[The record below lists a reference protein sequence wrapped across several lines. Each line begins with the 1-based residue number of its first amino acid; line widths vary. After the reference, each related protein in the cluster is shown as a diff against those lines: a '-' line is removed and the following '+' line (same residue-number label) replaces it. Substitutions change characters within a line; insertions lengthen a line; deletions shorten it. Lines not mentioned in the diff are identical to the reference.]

1 MKRYLLVIALLAMAA
16 CAGDPATRAT
26 NALGVACD
34 GFAVALDQLTPMKAA
49 GKISAANIARVD
61 GAKKA
66 VDQVCLPGAVVDP
79 ADAVNVV
86 NQGITLLNQI
96 RGK

>member
-1 MKRYLLVIALLAMAA
+1 MKKYLLIIAVLAVSA

-61 GAKKA
+61 GAKAA
-66 VDQVCLPGAVVDP
+66 VDKVCLPGAVVDP
-79 ADAVNVV
+79 ADAVKVV
-86 NQGITLLNQI
+86 NQGIALLNQI

>member
-1 MKRYLLVIALLAMAA
+1 MKRYILILAVLAVAA

-49 GKISAANIARVD
+49 GKISTANIARVD
-61 GAKKA
+61 SAKKA
-66 VDQVCLPGAVVDP
+66 VDQACLPGAVIDP
-79 ADAVNVV
+79 ATAVDVV
-86 NQGITLLNQI
+86 NQGIALLNQI